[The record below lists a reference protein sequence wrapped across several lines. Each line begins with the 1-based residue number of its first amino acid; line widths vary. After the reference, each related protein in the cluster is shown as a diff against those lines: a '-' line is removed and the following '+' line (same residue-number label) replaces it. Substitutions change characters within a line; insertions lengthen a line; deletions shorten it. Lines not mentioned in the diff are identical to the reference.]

1 VERMRRNNREGEKG
15 TGRNI
20 ERRRK
25 RDRMDERGRE
35 EEGKDREGEGWK
47 IERKNVGLIY
57 FLLEL

>member
-1 VERMRRNNREGEKG
+1 MRRNNREGEKG

-57 FLLEL
+57 FFLEL

>member
-1 VERMRRNNREGEKG
+1 VERMRRNNRKGEKG